1 MPKQTLRDGAYLI
14 GDPCYFLQDND
25 FWSALLKSCAFFTD
39 HVNGVHTITD
49 YAGNDH
55 KCALFDTGGDGG
67 FLGSDHF
74 EYGVDSGTI
83 GVFPVPFIMPPT
95 DLTVNRCLRLCNQVY
110 FDKPFNVSKRKATCR
125 QGVMYD
131 ANCWNGGVIMIDTI
145 KIEVY

>member
-14 GDPCYFLQDND
+14 GDPCYFLQDDD

-39 HVNGVHTITD
+39 HINGVHTITD

-67 FLGSDHF
+67 FWGSDHF
-74 EYGVDSGTI
+74 QYGVDSGTI
-83 GVFPVPFIMPPT
+83 GVFPVRFIMPPS
-95 DLTVNRCLRLCNQVY
+95 DLTIGMGLRWCNQVP
-110 FDKPFNVSKRKATCR
+110 FHKPFTVSKREATR
-125 QGVMYD
+125 SQ
-131 ANCWNGGVIMIDTI
+131 GGVIMIDTI